1 MRAPRSPRALA
12 HLRPLAALASL
23 ALAALALAP
32 LLATASLAAPAAPA
46 DPLAR
51 AGLTAGPLALPEY
64 RPGAGL
70 TALPVLRWTR
80 PLPGL
85 PPASASRS
93 EPAGVLIDGDRLYT
107 GYSGSDALLVLS
119 RRDGTLIRELPAHGP
134 VSSAP
139 VRVGDDLF
147 YADAAGYTSCYDLRA
162 DQLRW
167 DRYNGAPVLASPVV
181 RDGAVYL
188 SNVDDQVYALDAATG
203 ELRWRY
209 AHRVATERVSRLT
222 LYSAPAPTV
231 DGDQILAGFSD
242 GQVVAI
248 GLSDGAERWSVPIGE
263 GAWPDITAPAVLA
276 GDSGQGAGQ
285 GGGRGVIV
293 VGGYSGP
300 LVALDRQSRSL
311 LWRLEI
317 GSSSAPLV
325 DGEWIYH
332 GGADGRLRRINA
344 RTGAETWSWQADIPG
359 LSFLL
364 GEGGDAERTTS
375 GTLGSPQ
382 MTDQGLLIGNS
393 DGSIYLI
400 DPETGA
406 QRWGLDPGHLLS
418 GFLAPPAASGSD
430 IFAVSN
436 HGVLYAL
443 RGEAR
448 KGKI

>member
-1 MRAPRSPRALA
+1 MR
-12 HLRPLAALASL
+12 
-23 ALAALALAP
+23 LAP
-32 LLATASLAAPAAPA
+32 LLGLSLIGALAASLLVAPSLAAPA

-51 AGLTAGPLALPEY
+51 SGLTAGPIALPEY
-64 RPGAGL
+64 RPGDGL
-70 TALPVLRWTR
+70 TALPVLRWSR

-93 EPAGVLIDGDRLYT
+93 EPAGLLIDGDKVYT
-107 GYSGSDALLVLS
+107 GYSGSDQLLVLS
-119 RRDGTLIRELPAHGP
+119 RRDGTLIRTLPAHGP
-134 VSSAP
+134 ISSAP

-147 YADAAGYTSCYDLRA
+147 YADAAGYTSCYDLKA

-181 RDGAVYL
+181 QGGAVYL

-209 AHRVATERVSRLT
+209 AHRIATERASRLT
-222 LYSAPAPTV
+222 LYSAPAPTI
-231 DGDQILAGFSD
+231 DGDQIIAGFSD
-242 GQVVAI
+242 GQVVSI
-248 GLSDGAERWSVPIGE
+248 GLSDGAERWTVPIGE
-263 GAWPDITAPAVLA
+263 GAWPDITAPAVIA
-276 GDSGQGAGQ
+276 GNA
-285 GGGRGVIV
+285 IV

-317 GSSSAPLV
+317 GSSSAPFV

-375 GTLGSPQ
+375 GTLGTPQ
-382 MTDQGLLIGNS
+382 STEQGLLVGNS

-400 DPETGA
+400 DPDTGA
-406 QRWGLDPGHLLS
+406 QRWSLDPGHLLS
-418 GFLAPPAASGSD
+418 GFLAPPAVSGSD
-430 IFAVSN
+430 ILAVSN
-436 HGVLYAL
+436 HGTLYAL
-443 RGEAR
+443 RGER
-448 KGKI
+448 GR